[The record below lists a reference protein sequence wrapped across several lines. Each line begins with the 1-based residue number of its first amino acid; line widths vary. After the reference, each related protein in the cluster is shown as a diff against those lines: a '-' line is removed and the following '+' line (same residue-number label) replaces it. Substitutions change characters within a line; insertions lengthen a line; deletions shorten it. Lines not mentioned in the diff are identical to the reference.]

1 MHFYDAKIYNFIMQ
15 KYGKTLNDDRFFP
28 IFFNFALK
36 INTIMKYLVAKFS
49 ISPNS
54 EEARDLVAWAA
65 GEAGFESFEE
75 TTDGLNGYVQTKI
88 FDENT
93 LKSNLEDLLLPNV
106 EISFEIE
113 EMEDKDWNETWEEA
127 GFEPISI
134 ENKCIIFDTKQIPTD
149 KDNYAIAIQIDAK
162 QAFGTG
168 THETTRMIVEQLLC
182 MDMSGKHIL
191 DCGCGTG
198 ILSIVASKCGA
209 SSVFAYDIDDW
220 SVRNTKHNAEIN
232 NVSNIDVAEGDV
244 SVIENHEATFDI
256 AIANINRNILLNDME
271 AFVEKMAPHST
282 LLLSGFYQQDISL
295 LEEKAQTLGLTK
307 KAQQHDGDWACL
319 RFEKN

>member
-149 KDNYAIAIQIDAK
+149 KDDYAIAIQIDAK

-256 AIANINRNILLNDME
+256 AIANINRNILLADM
-271 AFVEKMAPHST
+271 PHFAKS
-282 LLLSGFYQQDISL
+282 LKSEGHLILSGFYEEDADIL
-295 LEEKAQTLGLTK
+295 ICKAEELGLHKTSMK
-307 KAQQHDGDWACL
+307 TTNNWCIIVL
-319 RFEKN
+319 EK

>member
-93 LKSNLEDLLLPNV
+93 LMSNLEDLSLPNV

-244 SVIENHEATFDI
+244 SVIENHEDTFDI
-256 AIANINRNILLNDME
+256 AIANINRNILLADM
-271 AFVEKMAPHST
+271 PHFAKS
-282 LLLSGFYQQDISL
+282 LKSEGHLILSGFYEEDADIL
-295 LEEKAQTLGLTK
+295 ICKAEELGLHKTSMK
-307 KAQQHDGDWACL
+307 TTNNWCIIVL
-319 RFEKN
+319 EK

>member
-113 EMEDKDWNETWEEA
+113 EMEDKNWNETWEEA

-244 SVIENHEATFDI
+244 SVIGNHEATFDI
-256 AIANINRNILLNDME
+256 AIANINRNILLADM
-271 AFVEKMAPHST
+271 PHFAKS
-282 LLLSGFYQQDISL
+282 LKSKGHLILSGFYEEDADIL
-295 LEEKAQTLGLTK
+295 ICKAEELGLHKTSMK
-307 KAQQHDGDWACL
+307 TTNNWCMIVL
-319 RFEKN
+319 EK

>member
-256 AIANINRNILLNDME
+256 AIANINRNILLADM
-271 AFVEKMAPHST
+271 PHFAKS
-282 LLLSGFYQQDISL
+282 LKSEGHLILSGFYEEDADIL
-295 LEEKAQTLGLTK
+295 ICKAEELGLHKTSMK
-307 KAQQHDGDWACL
+307 TTNNWCIIVL
-319 RFEKN
+319 EK

>member
-93 LKSNLEDLLLPNV
+93 LKSNIEDLSLPNV

-256 AIANINRNILLNDME
+256 AIANINRNILLADM
-271 AFVEKMAPHST
+271 PHFAKS
-282 LLLSGFYQQDISL
+282 LKSEGHLILSGFYEEDADIL
-295 LEEKAQTLGLTK
+295 ICKAEELGLHKTSMK
-307 KAQQHDGDWACL
+307 TTNNWCIIVL
-319 RFEKN
+319 EK

>member
-256 AIANINRNILLNDME
+256 AIANINRNILLADM
-271 AFVEKMAPHST
+271 PHFAKS
-282 LLLSGFYQQDISL
+282 LKSEGHLILSGFYEEDADIL
-295 LEEKAQTLGLTK
+295 ICKAEELGLHKTSMK
-307 KAQQHDGDWACL
+307 TTNNWCMIVL
-319 RFEKN
+319 EK

>member
-244 SVIENHEATFDI
+244 SVIGNHEATFDI
-256 AIANINRNILLNDME
+256 AIANINRNILLADM
-271 AFVEKMAPHST
+271 PHFAKS
-282 LLLSGFYQQDISL
+282 LKSEGHLILSGFY
-295 LEEKAQTLGLTK
+295 EEDADMLICKAEELGLHKTSMKTTNNWCMIVLK
-307 KAQQHDGDWACL
+307 K
-319 RFEKN
+319 

>member
-256 AIANINRNILLNDME
+256 AIANINRNILLADM
-271 AFVEKMAPHST
+271 PHFAKS
-282 LLLSGFYQQDISL
+282 LKSEGHLILSGFYEEDADIL
-295 LEEKAQTLGLTK
+295 ICKAEELGLHKTSMK
-307 KAQQHDGDWACL
+307 TTNNWCVIVL
-319 RFEKN
+319 EK

>member
-1 MHFYDAKIYNFIMQ
+1 MQ

-256 AIANINRNILLNDME
+256 AIANINRNILLADM
-271 AFVEKMAPHST
+271 PHFAKS
-282 LLLSGFYQQDISL
+282 LKSEGHLILSGFYEEDADIL
-295 LEEKAQTLGLTK
+295 ICKAEELGLHKTSMK
-307 KAQQHDGDWACL
+307 TTNNWCVIVL
-319 RFEKN
+319 EK

>member
-93 LKSNLEDLLLPNV
+93 LKSNIEDLLLPNV

-256 AIANINRNILLNDME
+256 AIANINRNILLADM
-271 AFVEKMAPHST
+271 PHFAKS
-282 LLLSGFYQQDISL
+282 LKSEGHLILSGFYEEDADIL
-295 LEEKAQTLGLTK
+295 VCKAEELGLHKTSMK
-307 KAQQHDGDWACL
+307 TTNNWCVIVL
-319 RFEKN
+319 EK

>member
-149 KDNYAIAIQIDAK
+149 KDNHAIAIQIDAK

-244 SVIENHEATFDI
+244 SVIENYEATFDI
-256 AIANINRNILLNDME
+256 AIANINRNILLADM
-271 AFVEKMAPHST
+271 PHFAKS
-282 LLLSGFYQQDISL
+282 LKSEGHLILSGFYEEDADIL
-295 LEEKAQTLGLTK
+295 ICKAEELGLHKTSMK
-307 KAQQHDGDWACL
+307 TTNNWCIIVL
-319 RFEKN
+319 EK

>member
-1 MHFYDAKIYNFIMQ
+1 
-15 KYGKTLNDDRFFP
+15 
-28 IFFNFALK
+28 
-36 INTIMKYLVAKFS
+36 MKYLVAKFS

-256 AIANINRNILLNDME
+256 AIANINRNILLADM
-271 AFVEKMAPHST
+271 PHFAKS
-282 LLLSGFYQQDISL
+282 LKSEGHLILSGFYEEDADIL
-295 LEEKAQTLGLTK
+295 ICKAEELGLHKTSMKTTNNWCMIVLK
-307 KAQQHDGDWACL
+307 K
-319 RFEKN
+319 

>member
-93 LKSNLEDLLLPNV
+93 LKSNIEDLLLPNV

-256 AIANINRNILLNDME
+256 AIANINRNILLADM
-271 AFVEKMAPHST
+271 PHFAKS
-282 LLLSGFYQQDISL
+282 LKSEGHLILSGFYEEDADIL
-295 LEEKAQTLGLTK
+295 ICKAEELGLHIASMKTTNN
-307 KAQQHDGDWACL
+307 WCIIVL
-319 RFEKN
+319 EK

>member
-232 NVSNIDVAEGDV
+232 NVSNIVVAEGDV
-244 SVIENHEATFDI
+244 SVIGNHEATFDI
-256 AIANINRNILLNDME
+256 AIANINRNILLADM
-271 AFVEKMAPHST
+271 PHFAKS
-282 LLLSGFYQQDISL
+282 LKSEGHLILSGFYEEDADIL
-295 LEEKAQTLGLTK
+295 ICKAEELGLHKTSMK
-307 KAQQHDGDWACL
+307 TTNNWCVIVL
-319 RFEKN
+319 EK